1 MKKPKITKI
10 TPYFRGLT
18 PKVRVIVYLLGTG
31 QYTFDTLRRMTVE
44 QFKSLGLESNLPAS
58 LELVDICRE
67 LVTGRAGDEPVFC
80 NTSGRTYSIKDL
92 TEMLKRAHNIAG
104 VPYEGLQVFINTVS

>member
-1 MKKPKITKI
+1 
-10 TPYFRGLT
+10 
-18 PKVRVIVYLLGTG
+18 
-31 QYTFDTLRRMTVE
+31 MTVGE
-44 QFKSLGLESNLPAS
+44 FVGLKLDDNLPPS

-67 LVTGRAGDEPVFC
+67 LVAGKPKDDAVFC

-104 VPYEGLQVFINTVS
+104 VPYEGLQAFINTVN